1 MAERRVGPVL
11 RTGRVG
17 EAVAAAVRRLDA
29 GARVEDRGGYLR
41 VSAAAPCVLTRGAVE
56 EELGAPFDLRG
67 DLEQVMPAFRG
78 RLVLTEEEARWE

>member
-1 MAERRVGPVL
+1 
-11 RTGRVG
+11 
-17 EAVAAAVRRLDA
+17 
-29 GARVEDRGGYLR
+29 
-41 VSAAAPCVLTRGAVE
+41 VLTRGAVE